1 MHSTEQLL
9 HLTLPKEYEMPY
21 QEAYALVFYA
31 HGMTK
36 EEHESLQEYIAHLRN
51 MTNGFTSYT
60 ADIDPKY
67 SDEVVPLEA

>member
-1 MHSTEQLL
+1 
-9 HLTLPKEYEMPY
+9 MPY

-51 MTNGFTSYT
+51 MTRLY
-60 ADIDPKY
+60 
-67 SDEVVPLEA
+67 VVHSGHRPQILGRGRPTRSVNTCEDQES